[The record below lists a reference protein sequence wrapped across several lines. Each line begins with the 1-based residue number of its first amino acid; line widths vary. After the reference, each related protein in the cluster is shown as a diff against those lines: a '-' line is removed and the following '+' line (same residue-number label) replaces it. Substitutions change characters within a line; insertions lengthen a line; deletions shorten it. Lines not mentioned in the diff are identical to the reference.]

1 MDEHLLILANLFVC
15 SIGGWLCLCRMTK
28 MNERETKF
36 SIRFQYMLLFCFFS
50 ASGWSFVFGDYPTPI
65 QLFQGALIASYIL
78 MGVPAWKGGQP
89 SYARR

>member
-1 MDEHLLILANLFVC
+1 MNEQLLIVANLLVC
-15 SIGGWLCLCRMTK
+15 SMGGWLCLCRMTK
-28 MNERETKF
+28 MSERETKL

-50 ASGWSFVFGDYPTPI
+50 ASGWSFIFGDQATTI
-65 QLFQGALIASYIL
+65 QLFESAVIASYIV